1 MNELWKT
8 GTFSNTGV
16 IILATLT
23 DFCCV
28 WLIHY
33 IFSYVLNT
41 SAWQILNLKINWFVS
56 ITDIVLFS
64 VRSELNFLYSILINI
79 SLQTVKEPIQFIDF
93 PHWTA
98 SGLTCYIWSTEI
110 LSTVIYVP
118 NNSCVNM
125 STICPWEFS
134 ISHLHLGAWRKCHC
148 IEVLFF
154 FKLGWVIKV
163 ENENKWLAFLYCVS
177 IK

>member
-1 MNELWKT
+1 MILCKT
-8 GTFSNTGV
+8 GTFSDTGV

-33 IFSYVLNT
+33 IFRYVLNT
-41 SAWQILNLKINWFVS
+41 SGWQTLNLKINWFVS
-56 ITDIVLFS
+56 ITDVVLFS

-98 SGLTCYIWSTEI
+98 SGLTCYVWSTEI
-110 LSTVIYVP
+110 LSTVIYVL
-118 NNSCVNM
+118 NNSCGMNSVN
-125 STICPWEFS
+125 ICVSICLPFSPWEYS
-134 ISHLHLGAWRKCHC
+134 ISHLHLGA
-148 IEVLFF
+148 
-154 FKLGWVIKV
+154 
-163 ENENKWLAFLYCVS
+163 
-177 IK
+177 